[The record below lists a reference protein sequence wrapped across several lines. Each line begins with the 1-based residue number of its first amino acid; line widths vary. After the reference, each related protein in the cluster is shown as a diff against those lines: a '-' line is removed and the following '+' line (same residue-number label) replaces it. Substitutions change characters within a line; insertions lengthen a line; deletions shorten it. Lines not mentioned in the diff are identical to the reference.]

1 MPVKEEQFTPA
12 IFFELT
18 IQGHSVGY
26 FTEVSGLS
34 GEIETLTYNEG
45 GMNEFV
51 HRLPSRVKYP
61 NLVLKRGMTTLKDL
75 EQWFQDSSAGPK
87 RTAVSVTMLNEYGD
101 RLRTWQFSN
110 AFPVKWTGPQFNASA
125 NTLATEAIEITH
137 DGCKAV

>member
-1 MPVKEEQFTPA
+1 
-12 IFFELT
+12 
-18 IQGHSVGY
+18 
-26 FTEVSGLS
+26 VSGLS